1 MPGTEGREVEKWWG
15 APRRKGPAA
24 CVCVC
29 VAGRIA
35 VKGGEPLAGMGVL
48 ELSEHAGS
56 PP

>member
-48 ELSEHAGS
+48 ELSEHAG
-56 PP
+56 PPP